1 MLYDELTP
9 FEEAPRCP
17 NEDCQAGMKLLRNS
31 RFENLKQE
39 ILRYECPY
47 CHYRMTITTR
57 NNRRIDFAILGGT
70 LAVFFAFALGVIV
83 EFNLLNTFKA
93 IVHA

>member
-1 MLYDELTP
+1 
-9 FEEAPRCP
+9 
-17 NEDCQAGMKLLRNS
+17 
-31 RFENLKQE
+31 
-39 ILRYECPY
+39 
-47 CHYRMTITTR
+47 MTITTR